1 MQKTNIIYGLSTN
14 YTMKDSKILNNN
26 IICFDTPFSYVELST
41 IDNYEIILPKGL
53 YHKDIK
59 LSYKETINKLN
70 KSIKNKEDIRVW
82 TSHYEINSYLLFLY
96 LCNYLKD
103 KECNI
108 FVIYTDE
115 YDEEFVS
122 PSCLHSYELEK
133 CTSIEHQLTKED
145 VKKYSNEWLRIKNTK
160 SDMRILENREV
171 KLVSYDYY
179 NDIILE
185 KLKSLGEVRISRL
198 TGLLMSEYYLQD
210 LLLVYLINRLIE
222 DNKIKIT
229 KINEEHYFKT
239 TIRIN

>member
-1 MQKTNIIYGLSTN
+1 M
-14 YTMKDSKILNNN
+14 IL
-26 IICFDTPFSYVELST
+26 PFSYVELST
-41 IDNYEIILPKGL
+41 IDNYEIILPKGI

-59 LSYKETINKLN
+59 LSYKESINKLN
-70 KSIKNKEDIRVW
+70 KSIKNKEDIRIW

-115 YDEEFVS
+115 YNKELIT
-122 PSCLHSYELEK
+122 PSCLFSHELEK
-133 CTSIEHQLTKED
+133 CIPTEHKLTKED
-145 VKKYSNEWLRIKNTK
+145 IEKYSNEWLRIKNTK
-160 SDMRILENREV
+160 SDMRILENRKV

-185 KLKSLGEVRISRL
+185 KLKSLGEVRIIKL
-198 TGLLMSEYYLQD
+198 TGLLISEYCLQD

-222 DNKIKIT
+222 DNKIKIVKT
-229 KINEEHYFKT
+229 DEERRFKS